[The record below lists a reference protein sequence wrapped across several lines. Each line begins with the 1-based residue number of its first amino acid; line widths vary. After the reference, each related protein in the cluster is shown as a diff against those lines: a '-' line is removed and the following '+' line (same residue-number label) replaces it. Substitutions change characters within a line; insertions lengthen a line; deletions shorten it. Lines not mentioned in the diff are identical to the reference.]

1 MSFMFHPYPY
11 VDANAVNPVN
21 SPQEDTVVFGALPVA
36 KRIAKAV
43 GEGKKRIGIDGYA
56 GVEFEVIRQL
66 LAAQMAPLNA
76 RIVPVQ
82 ELLKPAQ
89 YLREMLAP
97 SLPMDRDIDPVLL
110 YGKRIERRY
119 EDVCEPDRLAELN
132 RDI

>member
-21 SPQEDTVVFGALPVA
+21 SPQDDTVVFGALPVA

-66 LAAQMAPLNA
+66 LAAGDTAHA
-76 RIVPVQ
+76 
-82 ELLKPAQ
+82 EKLLGYPPDA
-89 YLREMLAP
+89 LGREGMT
-97 SLPMDRDIDPVLL
+97 
-110 YGKRIERRY
+110 
-119 EDVCEPDRLAELN
+119 
-132 RDI
+132 